1 MKIKKM
7 LFAAFL
13 TAALLGGNSLFAQ
26 SSSYMNLGLNIPLG
40 SFGNKGNTCA
50 LFDASSTQGGANL
63 GANLGFKF
71 INDTKLEGL
80 GIMFSIEGMYNELH
94 KDINVESYLH
104 TAIPEVIGLDVKIKN
119 PRYINMPILFGLNYN
134 YDISRA
140 MGIYAEGG
148 AGINARF
155 LVPCKMTA
163 SGEVNV
169 LDTNIHTDCSYE
181 YHYTPKVAF
190 AFQFGGGIVLKKALT
205 LGVHYYNLGTSIV
218 SGYTNSH
225 IKVSSS
231 SQSFTE
237 TKDFSYDEGE
247 GLSTSMLIVRLGIH
261 L

>member
-13 TAALLGGNSLFAQ
+13 TAALLGGNLLFAQ
-26 SSSYMNLGLNIPLG
+26 SSSYLNLGLNIPLG
-40 SFGNKGNTCA
+40 SFGNKDNTCA

-80 GIMFSIEGMYNELH
+80 GIMFSIEGMYNVLH

-104 TAIPEVIGLDVKIKN
+104 TAIPEVIGLNVKINN

-148 AGINARF
+148 VGINARF
-155 LVPCKMTA
+155 LVPCKMNAT
-163 SGEVNV
+163 GEV
-169 LDTNIHTDCSYE
+169 LGIKTDYSYE
-181 YHYTPKVAF
+181 YHYTPKIAF

>member
-7 LFAAFL
+7 FFAAFL
-13 TAALLGGNSLFAQ
+13 TAALMGGNSLFAQ
-26 SSSYMNLGLNIPLG
+26 SSSYLNLGLNIPLG
-40 SFGNKGNTCA
+40 SFGNKDNTCA
-50 LFDASSTQGGANL
+50 LFNNTSTQGGANL

-71 INDTKLEGL
+71 INDTKVNGL

-155 LVPCKMTA
+155 LVPCKMNAT
-163 SGEVNV
+163 GEV
-169 LDTNIHTDCSYE
+169 LGIKTDYSYE
-181 YHYTPKVAF
+181 YHYTPKIAF
-190 AFQFGGGIVLKKALT
+190 AFQFGGGIVIKKALT

-237 TKDFSYDEGE
+237 KKDFSYDDE